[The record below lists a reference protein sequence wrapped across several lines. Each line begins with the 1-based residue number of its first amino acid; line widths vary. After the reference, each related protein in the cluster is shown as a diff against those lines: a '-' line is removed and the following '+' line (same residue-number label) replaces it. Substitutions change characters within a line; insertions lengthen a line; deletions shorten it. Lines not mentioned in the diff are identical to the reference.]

1 MPSTLSFIY
10 IKYYIRE
17 YFISKFVPVTVY
29 LHKRTRIVKNL
40 SLSNRNKNKTCFHK
54 IWGSDIKGISVKQH
68 THTHTHSQFVL
79 YVIRRHFA
87 EDEEL
92 LIDYPST
99 LQLQGPSILY
109 VRFVKYNNNNDNT
122 GFWGRFRP
130 VSGALKIMS
139 GAQCTFAPALRV

>member
-1 MPSTLSFIY
+1 MTALEEHETIIILPMPSTLSFIY

-68 THTHTHSQFVL
+68 TRTHTHTL
-79 YVIRRHFA
+79 AI
-87 EDEEL
+87 
-92 LIDYPST
+92 
-99 LQLQGPSILY
+99 
-109 VRFVKYNNNNDNT
+109 RFVRYTTAFCRRRRTFDRLPFHAAAT
-122 GFWGRFRP
+122 GTVYPLCAFR
-130 VSGALKIMS
+130 KI
-139 GAQCTFAPALRV
+139 Q